1 MKTILKTLLLFAYF
15 PGIKANAQDTA
26 SYLKPAQVK
35 INLNYLGG
43 SVSYEQRVSSSNTL
57 YFDAGIGY
65 GFTYQATYYGDINN
79 TNYQYRIK
87 PAITAE
93 LRHYY
98 HFKERLAKNRSV
110 ANNGSN
116 FFALKVNYIFEPVGS
131 YGGLDHSAVIGVMPG
146 WGIQRTLGK
155 YLTLELELGL
165 QASYE
170 LSRYA
175 PSSTQLTVGPGA
187 AFKIGYLVQ

>member
-1 MKTILKTLLLFAYF
+1 MKAILKTLVLFACF
-15 PGIKANAQDTA
+15 SGLKANAQDTA

-43 SVSYEQRVSSSNTL
+43 SVSYEQRVSNSNTV

-65 GFTYQATYYGDINN
+65 GFTYQATYYSDMNN
-79 TNYQYRIK
+79 TSYQYQIK

-93 LRHYY
+93 FRHYY
-98 HFKERLAKNRSV
+98 HFKERLAKNRSI
-110 ANNGSN
+110 ANNGAN
-116 FFALKVNYIFEPVGS
+116 FFTLKTNYIFGPVGLYS
-131 YGGLDHSAVIGVMPG
+131 SMDHSAVIGVMPG

-155 YLTLELELGL
+155 YFTLELELGL

-170 LSRYA
+170 TQHAISSR
-175 PSSTQLTVGPGA
+175 QLTVGPGA
-187 AFKIGYLVQ
+187 VFKIGYMVL